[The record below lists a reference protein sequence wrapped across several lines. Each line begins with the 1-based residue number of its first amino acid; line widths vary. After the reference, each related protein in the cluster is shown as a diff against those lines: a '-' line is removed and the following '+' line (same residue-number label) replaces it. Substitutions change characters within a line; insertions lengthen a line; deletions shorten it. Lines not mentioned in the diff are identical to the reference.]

1 MSILLCLVLRCIPF
15 SHQFHAGTL
24 ASKTIFSLRFLEYT
38 STLAQES
45 NHNAADRYEEQ
56 YRLLA
61 YKDDDPTAT
70 SSKGEVL
77 ANKFQ
82 EYKGKAES
90 KAWEFYASPPSE
102 WTSSQWDMFFIVT
115 ASLSVICCC
124 TAGCFAYCFVVPV
137 YDEEDGN
144 LMKTSR
150 RRRLRMLRRRRRLMM
165 ERRYFNTDEQS
176 SSQGTV
182 DANSHSTVEVEDE
195 KEKAFLKQVSL
206 VRNISMVKSF
216 EQVMTS
222 KKTTSQG
229 SNDSETRSVK
239 SEPAQYTRMMV

>member
-1 MSILLCLVLRCIPF
+1 V
-15 SHQFHAGTL
+15 
-24 ASKTIFSLRFLEYT
+24 
-38 STLAQES
+38 AQDR
-45 NHNAADRYEEQ
+45 NHIAADRYNEQ

-61 YKDDDPTAT
+61 SKDDDPTAT

-102 WTSSQWDMFFIVT
+102 WTSSQWDMFFIVIG
-115 ASLSVICCC
+115 SLSVICCC
-124 TAGCFAYCFVVPV
+124 TAGCFSYCFVIPV
-137 YDEEDGN
+137 SDEEDGD

-150 RRRLRMLRRRRRLMM
+150 RRRLRMLWRRRRLMM
-165 ERRYFNTDEQS
+165 ERRYSNADDHS

-182 DANSHSTVEVEDE
+182 DANSHSTVNSAQSVGSLEIEDE
-195 KEKAFLKQVSL
+195 KEKAFLKQDSL
-206 VRNISMVKSF
+206 IRNISLVKSF

-229 SNDSETRSVK
+229 SNDQEACSVK